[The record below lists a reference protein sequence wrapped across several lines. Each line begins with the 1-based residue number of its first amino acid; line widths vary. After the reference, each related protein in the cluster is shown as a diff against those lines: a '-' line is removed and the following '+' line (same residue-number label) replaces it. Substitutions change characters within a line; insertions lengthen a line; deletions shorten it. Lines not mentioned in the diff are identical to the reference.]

1 MKLRISLVLL
11 LTAFTFAARAQSLNA
26 YKYVIVPTKFDFL
39 KEDNQYD
46 TNALARFLFEKE
58 GFITLYN
65 NERKPEELLAN
76 PCLALNA
83 DVKNN
88 SGLFITKL
96 VVSLV
101 NCKNETVYMSPEG
114 KSKEK
119 EYKKAY
125 HEALRN
131 ALNGLSALNYR
142 FSSAQTPKAGPV
154 AEMQKKI
161 VVPPPPAPESSNVE
175 IAEEQAT
182 EVVAVVE
189 DKDADISDNKAM
201 EEPEKQALEKE
212 TATATS
218 GELLYAQQIP
228 NGYQLVDST
237 PRIVYILLNTGDQN
251 VFIIKDKNGT
261 LTRAGDKWIANYYE
275 GDVLVKKE
283 LQIKF

>member
-1 MKLRISLVLL
+1 MKLRISLILL
-11 LTAFTFAARAQSLNA
+11 LTALTFTARTQSLNA

-39 KEDNQYD
+39 KSDNQYD
-46 TNALARFLFEKE
+46 MNALAKFLFEKE
-58 GFITLYN
+58 GFITLYS
-65 NERKPEELLAN
+65 NERKPDELLAN

-101 NCKNETVYMSPEG
+101 NCKNETVFLSPEG

-125 HEALRN
+125 HEALRT
-131 ALNGLSALNYR
+131 AFKGLSAMNYR
-142 FSSAQTPKAGPV
+142 FSPEQTPKAEPV
-154 AEMQKKI
+154 AEMQQKI
-161 VVPPPPAPESSNVE
+161 AVPPPPAPESSNFEV
-175 IAEEQAT
+175 AEEKAK
-182 EVVAVVE
+182 EVVTVVE
-189 DKDADISDNKAM
+189 DKDISEIKAI

-212 TATATS
+212 TATS
-218 GELLYAQQIP
+218 GVLLYAQQIP

-237 PRIVYILLNTGDQN
+237 PSIVYILLNTGDKN

-261 LTRAGDKWIANYYE
+261 LTRSGDKWIANYYE